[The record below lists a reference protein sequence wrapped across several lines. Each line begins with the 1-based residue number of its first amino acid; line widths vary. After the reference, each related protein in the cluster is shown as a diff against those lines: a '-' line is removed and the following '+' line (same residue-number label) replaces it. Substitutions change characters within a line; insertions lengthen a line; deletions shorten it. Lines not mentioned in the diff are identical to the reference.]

1 MCVYILER
9 SPSLPEGLRSPYLGW
24 PPLIMRTGLGK
35 LCLQRGCGGR
45 GGRGPQSWGLSGP
58 DDHPVESFVSEPS
71 CSPASPWHTVGLP
84 GRVTHESFLRHS
96 GESLERQCHHAAMY
110 QRQGISGVQSGRGL
124 QFPVSHP
131 QPRGHLL
138 AGQEEAG
145 RERTKQAPSSQVKR
159 REITSSLW
167 SSQIDHSVTSF
178 PFQHKHWVRL

>member
-110 QRQGISGVQSGRGL
+110 QRQGISGDAEWAG
-124 QFPVSHP
+124 PAVSCVP
-131 QPRGHLL
+131 PPAQGSPACWPGGGWKGADKASTFQPG
-138 AGQEEAG
+138 EE
-145 RERTKQAPSSQVKR
+145 ERDNFLFMVFTN
-159 REITSSLW
+159 
-167 SSQIDHSVTSF
+167 HSVTSF